1 MIGIP
6 RKALNTPS
14 VRRSSRKKSYVF
26 LFYCG
31 KFFLLVEK
39 SFFCFPKSAP
49 IKNIW
54 LHFFTLGPSWKDRIS
69 FFEPSVEKKPWLA
82 RAWIRTRNLSILI
95 QQHMPEGFEW
105 FGRILLGLVK
115 RAPCLQAL
123 LGHELVGWELVD
135 HGLEGLGLVGHEKSS
150 KRIRASLLLHN
161 YQLL

>member
-6 RKALNTPS
+6 CSALHTPS
-14 VRRSSRKKSYVF
+14 VRRSSRKKLRIF
-26 LFYCG
+26 ILLWKNLFFG
-31 KFFLLVEK
+31 GKKFFFVSK
-39 SFFCFPKSAP
+39 NRRQSKTSGSIFFQ
-49 IKNIW
+49 
-54 LHFFTLGPSWKDRIS
+54 SWSILKGQNL

-135 HGLEGLGLVGHEKSS
+135 HGLEGRKLVGHEKSS

>member
-1 MIGIP
+1 MHCTHLVLDGQ
-6 RKALNTPS
+6 
-14 VRRSSRKKSYVF
+14 VEKKVTY
-26 LFYCG
+26 FYFIVE
-31 KFFLLVEK
+31 KFFFCWKKV
-39 SFFCFPKSAP
+39 FFCFPKSAP

-69 FFEPSVEKKPWLA
+69 FFEPSVEKIPWLA
-82 RAWIRTRNLSILI
+82 RAWILTRNLSILK

-135 HGLEGLGLVGHEKSS
+135 HGLEGRKLVGHEKSS
-150 KRIRASLLLHN
+150 KRIRVSLI
-161 YQLL
+161 

>member
-39 SFFCFPKSAP
+39 SFFLFPKIGANQEHLAP
-49 IKNIW
+49 
-54 LHFFTLGPSWKDRIS
+54 FFHSWSILKGQNL
-69 FFEPSVEKKPWLA
+69 FFEPSVEKIPWLA

-123 LGHELVGWELVD
+123 LGHELVG
-135 HGLEGLGLVGHEKSS
+135 
-150 KRIRASLLLHN
+150 
-161 YQLL
+161 